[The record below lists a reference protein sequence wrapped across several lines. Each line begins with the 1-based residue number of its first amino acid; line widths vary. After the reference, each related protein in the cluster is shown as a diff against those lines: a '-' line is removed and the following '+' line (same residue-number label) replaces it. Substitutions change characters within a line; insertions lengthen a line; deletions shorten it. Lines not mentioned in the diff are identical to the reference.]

1 MVDYWLDSSVFIE
14 GLKGP
19 YGFDLAPR
27 FWIVL
32 DEMAGEGLL
41 ACPKM
46 VYDELS
52 DGQDD
57 LADWAKNRKETSL
70 FAGIDAV
77 VQARFRKVC
86 AYVIGRYPDNQSRR
100 RFLDRA
106 DPWVIAHAIANG
118 GAAVTHERRNPD
130 GSAKVKIPNVC
141 ENFGVRCID
150 VYRMLRDR
158 GVTWGRLSAFRQ
170 NHSPPARAKLWHASR
185 LVARSRQALC
195 GTGAY
200 GRNTPIRP
208 IGNLAPVS
216 NRPYAGRERSAP
228 SGRLPL
234 EPHRRGANFPREP
247 FRSAP
252 PRTAAPG
259 AWCAPSCPPLRIHR
273 ARQTRGGPGVCE
285 AERDVWREPALPPV
299 LRRF

>member
-1 MVDYWLDSSVFIE
+1 M
-14 GLKGP
+14 
-19 YGFDLAPR
+19 
-27 FWIVL
+27 
-32 DEMAGEGLL
+32 
-41 ACPKM
+41 
-46 VYDELS
+46 
-52 DGQDD
+52 
-57 LADWAKNRKETSL
+57 
-70 FAGIDAV
+70 
-77 VQARFRKVC
+77 
-86 AYVIGRYPDNQSRR
+86 
-100 RFLDRA
+100 
-106 DPWVIAHAIANG
+106 
-118 GAAVTHERRNPD
+118 
-130 GSAKVKIPNVC
+130 
-141 ENFGVRCID
+141 
-150 VYRMLRDR
+150 
-158 GVTWGRLSAFRQ
+158 GRLSAFRQ

-299 LRRF
+299 LRRFRRESEPRGSSGRAGPGLRFGPSLAEVVRRPGLLQIIPLRASPPRQAAEAGSASPPEYGPPGTAKT

>member
-158 GVTWGRLSAFRQ
+158 GVTWA
-170 NHSPPARAKLWHASR
+170 
-185 LVARSRQALC
+185 
-195 GTGAY
+195 
-200 GRNTPIRP
+200 
-208 IGNLAPVS
+208 
-216 NRPYAGRERSAP
+216 
-228 SGRLPL
+228 
-234 EPHRRGANFPREP
+234 
-247 FRSAP
+247 
-252 PRTAAPG
+252 
-259 AWCAPSCPPLRIHR
+259 
-273 ARQTRGGPGVCE
+273 
-285 AERDVWREPALPPV
+285 D
-299 LRRF
+299 